1 MQSLNHLFIEDG
13 LICSFTNYQLSGFMQ
28 QKPRKAGKLPV
39 KKAVNTVGQQEDGTW
54 VLKPKLYINSLG
66 ELVW

>member
-1 MQSLNHLFIEDG
+1 
-13 LICSFTNYQLSGFMQ
+13 MQ